1 MSLTNQIK
9 YLPKEL
15 QWQILLYTRH
25 PVAEAIKKD
34 DSFMDIIKLQRGF
47 YDYIQ
52 DNMLFFEETELM
64 DNTNTYF
71 NPDMC
76 KMLFKIYLSDMT
88 THERYKT
95 IAKKRMIKN
104 RAQKNYHNYDDNY
117 SVKRKWIRVNNS
129 GRLIRC

>member
-1 MSLTNQIK
+1 MSLLDQIAN
-9 YLPKEL
+9 LPKEL
-15 QWQILLYTRH
+15 QWQILLYTKH
-25 PVAEAIKKD
+25 PVVEIINKD
-34 DSFMDIIKLQRGF
+34 ECFPLIIKLQRGF

-117 SVKRKWIRVNNS
+117 SVKRKWIRVSNS

>member
-1 MSLTNQIK
+1 MSLVDQIK

-15 QWQILLYTRH
+15 QWQILLYTQH

-34 DSFMDIIKLQRGF
+34 EYFMKIVKLQRGF

-52 DNMLFFEETELM
+52 DNMLFFEETEVM

-76 KMLFKIYLSDMT
+76 KILYKVYLMDMAPN
-88 THERYKT
+88 ERHKT
-95 IAKKRMIKN
+95 IAIKRMIKRN
-104 RAQKNYHNYDDNY
+104 AQKIYHIYDHSY
-117 SVKRKWIRVNNS
+117 SVKTKWIRENRT

>member
-1 MSLTNQIK
+1 MSLINQIK

-52 DNMLFFEETELM
+52 DNMLFFEETEIM

-104 RAQKNYHNYDDNY
+104 RAQKNYHNYDNNY
-117 SVKRKWIRVNNS
+117 RVKRKWIRVNNS

>member
-1 MSLTNQIK
+1 MSLINQIK
-9 YLPKEL
+9 HLPKEL

-52 DNMLFFEETELM
+52 DNMLFFEETEIM

>member
-1 MSLTNQIK
+1 MSLINQIK

-15 QWQILLYTRH
+15 QWQILLYTKH

-117 SVKRKWIRVNNS
+117 RVKRKWIRVNNS